1 MYQLHCSLKTHN
13 VMCQLYSKTGKRW
26 VKNEKHHL
34 GGNSIEGPLYLIQSF
49 INYVYISFIAK

>member
-1 MYQLHCSLKTHN
+1 
-13 VMCQLYSKTGKRW
+13 MCEFYHKIGKRW
-26 VKNEKHHL
+26 VKKEKHHS